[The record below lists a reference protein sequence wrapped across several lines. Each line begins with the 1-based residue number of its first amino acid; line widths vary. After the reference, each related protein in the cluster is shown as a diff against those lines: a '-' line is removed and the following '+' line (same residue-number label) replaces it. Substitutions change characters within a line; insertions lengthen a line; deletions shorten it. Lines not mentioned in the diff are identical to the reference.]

1 MLMVS
6 IQEVVNNSVM
16 NESPFY
22 MYRIYQVHHILY
34 KTLQGKGQ
42 KSQILPLD
50 IGKLNPPLVCLVVD
64 VLWNII
70 NFNMNMFSYTF
81 RVRLISLAAQ
91 KFISDIVNDSLQH
104 CKLRGS
110 AQNTRKGTKVTQY
123 KTQNFV
129 VLKIKCTN

>member
-1 MLMVS
+1 M
-6 IQEVVNNSVM
+6 
-16 NESPFY
+16 
-22 MYRIYQVHHILY
+22 
-34 KTLQGKGQ
+34 
-42 KSQILPLD
+42 
-50 IGKLNPPLVCLVVD
+50 D

-110 AQNTRKGTKVTQY
+110 AQNTRKGTKVTKY
-123 KTQNFV
+123 KT
-129 VLKIKCTN
+129 LSLTKLCGT